1 MAMSEVSFREQAT
14 KGFVWNYAYKLA
26 EFGLVNLYTIL
37 VVRHFGPS
45 VSSPYAFFTALATTL
60 ALVSAFA
67 VDGILLR
74 YIQRVRSGETQQI
87 SRYDELEKKGLRT
100 FLKTLFAFRIL
111 VVIG

>member
-45 VSSPYAFFTALATTL
+45 VSSPYAFFTALTTTL

-67 VDGILLR
+67 VDGVLLR
-74 YIQRVRSGETQQI
+74 YIQRIQPSKAQQI
-87 SRYDELEKKGLRT
+87 SGYDELERSGLRT
-100 FLKTLFAFRIL
+100 FLGTLF
-111 VVIG
+111 